1 MIGFLSGVIQSKS
14 ESQAVVDVGGVG
26 YEVHLSRMA
35 LAGLGETGES
45 VRLEIHTHVTESSF
59 QLYGFLSADEKTLFK
74 KLISV
79 SGIGPKMGLN
89 IVSAY
94 PFDDLVSCIV
104 RGDLHALTKIGGIGK
119 KTAERIVIELKD
131 KFKNMP
137 VADRSRAVGPVYA
150 GGDHR
155 EVDALQALLS
165 LGYSEAAARMALQ
178 KVGLFHDDTV
188 QTLIKKSLGAMA
200 S

>member
-1 MIGFLSGVIQSKS
+1 MIGFLSGIIQAKS
-14 ESQAVVDVGGVG
+14 ESLVVIDVNGVG
-26 YEVHLSRMA
+26 YEVSLSRMA
-35 LAGLGETGES
+35 IAGIGEVGAP

-59 QLYGFLSADEKTLFK
+59 QLYGFLSADEKALFK

-89 IVSAY
+89 VVSAY
-94 PFDDLVSCIV
+94 PFEELIGCFV
-104 RGDLHALTKIGGIGK
+104 RGDVGALTKISGIGK

-131 KFKNMP
+131 KFKHMP
-137 VADRSRAVGPVYA
+137 GAAKSRMIGPVYS

-165 LGYSEAAARMALQ
+165 LGYSENVARTALQ
-178 KVGLFHDDTV
+178 RVGLSGEDTV
-188 QTLIKKSLGAMA
+188 QSLIKKSLGVMA